1 MKMRIDS
8 EEIKKRPNNYD
19 LGEYV
24 RHLADN
30 SMDNKDLV
38 VSIMKDWYS
47 AMEKHGISVQPKA
60 STILGTV
67 LAKHL
72 SDNEVDPFDRY
83 MSTKAGELEVFWQ
96 SLSNAEKLY
105 VEKRRQEM
113 RDQYYAERNLE
124 DNKQLLK
131 G

>member
-24 RHLADN
+24 RQLAGS

-38 VSIMKDWYS
+38 VSIMKDWYY
-47 AMEKHGISVQPKA
+47 AMDKHGISVQPKA

-72 SDNEVDPFDRY
+72 SDDVEDPFDRY
-83 MSTKAGELEVFWQ
+83 MNTKAG
-96 SLSNAEKLY
+96 
-105 VEKRRQEM
+105 RQIFLDLAKIPRFFVM
-113 RDQYYAERNLE
+113 
-124 DNKQLLK
+124 
-131 G
+131 

>member
-1 MKMRIDS
+1 MRIDS
-8 EEIKKRPNNYD
+8 KEIKKRPNNYD

-24 RHLADN
+24 RHLAGS

-47 AMEKHGISVQPKA
+47 AMDKHGISVQPKA

-72 SDNEVDPFDRY
+72 SDGGEDPFDRY
-83 MSTKAGELEVFWQ
+83 MNTKAGELEAFWQ
-96 SLSNAEKLY
+96 SLSNDEKVY

-113 RDQYYAERNLE
+113 RDQYYTERNMID